1 MITPIPL
8 VVLAW
13 GLALAAAQV
22 PPPEAVPR
30 AGAETRRLS
39 PADFPDLPAV
49 VRDELTRR
57 GCTIPQVHGD
67 ARPHN
72 VARGTFRRARQADI
86 AVLCSREGTS
96 SILIFWGNDFTTT
109 AEIASRADEDYLQVM
124 ASGEIGYSREIVT
137 APPDFIRRQHE
148 RYGGPKPPT
157 LSHDGIN
164 DLFVGK
170 ASVVWYLHG
179 GKWLQVAGVD

>member
-1 MITPIPL
+1 MSKPIPL

-39 PADFPDLPAV
+39 PSAFPDLPAA
-49 VRDELTRR
+49 VRDDLERR
-57 GCTIPQVHGD
+57 GCTIPQLHGD
-67 ARPHN
+67 PRPHN

>member
-1 MITPIPL
+1 MTSRIL
-8 VVLAW
+8 AVVCAC
-13 GLALAAAQV
+13 GVALAAAQA
-22 PPPEAVPR
+22 PAPEGPAR
-30 AGAETRRLS
+30 ADADIRRLD
-39 PADFPDLPAV
+39 PFDFPDLPAV

-57 GCTIPQVHGD
+57 DCTIPQVHGD
-67 ARPHN
+67 LRPHN
-72 VARGTFRRARQADI
+72 VVRGTFRRARQADI

-109 AEIASRADEDYLQVM
+109 AEVASRADEDYIQVM

-179 GKWLQVAGVD
+179 GKWLQLAGVD